1 MPSYV
6 APNINPYLESA
17 PSTWSNPWQ
26 GHQTESPI
34 SEHHPDTP
42 LSAGW
47 AAGPGSHDAAWNGM
61 AVPVRS
67 MSYGGESLSNNP
79 YGSMLADGRHA
90 SGYGPVPTS
99 TAEGF
104 QIDAG
109 STASMPSLAPMHW
122 QQHPQV
128 PRPPQA
134 YSNWSQGGMDQLQP
148 SVQISTDAEEYRGV
162 DGGQ

>member
-17 PSTWSNPWQ
+17 PPTWSNPWQ

-47 AAGPGSHDAAWNGM
+47 ATGPGSHEPAWNGM

-67 MSYGGESLSNNP
+67 VSYGGESLSNHP
-79 YGSMLADGRHA
+79 YESMLPDGHHA
-90 SGYGPVPTS
+90 PGYGPVPTS

-109 STASMPSLAPMHW
+109 SRASMSSHAPVHW
-122 QQHPQV
+122 QQHPQAS
-128 PRPPQA
+128 RPPQA
-134 YSNWSQGGMDQLQP
+134 YPVWSQGGMHQLQP
-148 SVQISTDAEEYRGV
+148 NIPTSA
-162 DGGQ
+162 DGE